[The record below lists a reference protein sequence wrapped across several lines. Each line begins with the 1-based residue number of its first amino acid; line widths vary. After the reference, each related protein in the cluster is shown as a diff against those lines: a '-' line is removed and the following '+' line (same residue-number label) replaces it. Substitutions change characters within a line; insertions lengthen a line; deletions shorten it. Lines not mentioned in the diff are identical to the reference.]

1 MRKILWGTIAIL
13 LLLTACTASEPKAS
27 TELTGHYTQGIY
39 ELSFS
44 VERVSGWTFG
54 RWSFSYYN
62 QGEPVTNGYQIR
74 FPLDLFTYYAIQV
87 EVAEKK
93 NPANTYS
100 TAFPVPIFNGGFG
113 KTEVT
118 VTGSDGRTAT
128 FKITCNVTQVG
139 KQ

>member
-1 MRKILWGTIAIL
+1 MRRILCATIAIL

-39 ELSFS
+39 ELRLS
-44 VERVSGWTFG
+44 VEWISGWPFG
-54 RWSFSYYN
+54 RWSFSYSCK
-62 QGEPVTNGYQIR
+62 GETITNGYQILV
-74 FPLDLFTYYAIQV
+74 PLDLFTYYAIQI
-87 EVAEKK
+87 EVTEK
-93 NPANTYS
+93 NNLANTYS
-100 TAFPVPIFNGGFG
+100 STFPVPILDGGFG
-113 KTEVT
+113 KNQVT